1 MLHFFAILFLTK
13 IGKMMGIQYKIKQ
26 TCLRLTVSILFTF
39 SLNLSANSHI
49 EFNDVA
55 STVMLNTLQPL
66 PKKSFLRQLYSQLL
80 FVPVWMQ
87 EDHPSALAKALFGE
101 ILSDKTLSSSSKLI
115 KDALKFQKEVDN
127 VYVSQGTLR
136 QKIALEFKIS
146 QLYKGYADYT
156 LYGSINWGAFQ
167 ARLYN
172 LREDGIK
179 AAWVTYKPEFTPIS
193 LLEEAAL
200 GGNLSTMFQKAKPKE
215 YHFRAL
221 QNALYQYQQIAN
233 RGGWSHLSFKGT
245 LKPGKAYKSIPLLR
259 ERLRQSGDYQSCG
272 KTEGKVYDKCLK
284 QAVIHFQKRHGLVA
298 KGVVGK
304 ETRKTLNVPV
314 EARIKEIR
322 LNLDRIKWLHQ
333 RHAKRHIIINIPAFT
348 FSFEENGRLRQKM
361 RVITGRKKNPTPI
374 FSNTVKDIVLN
385 PYWNVPK
392 SIIQKELIPK
402 LLKNPNAMAKKG
414 IEIHRG
420 WGKDAVEVDGG
431 SVDWSEYLYSKT
443 MPFHFAQVPGK
454 KNALGKVK
462 FLFPNQF
469 AVYMHD
475 TPTKHLFTRNT
486 RAFSHGCIRLQKPR
500 ELLKTFSTF
509 NSTVDFE
516 KSQKR
521 LKGRKKASLKL
532 DNPVPVDIVYLTAY
546 VDYDGVL
553 NFRNDV
559 YGYDKMQLQ
568 SYRNW

>member
-1 MLHFFAILFLTK
+1 
-13 IGKMMGIQYKIKQ
+13 MGIQYKLKQ
-26 TCLRLTVSILFTF
+26 ICLRLTALTLLTF

-55 STVMLNTLQPL
+55 STVMLNSLQSL
-66 PKKSFLRQLYSQLL
+66 PKNNFLRQLYSQLL

-87 EDHPSALAKALFGE
+87 EDHPSALSKALFFE
-101 ILSDKTLSSSSKLI
+101 IIEDKTLSSSSKLTQ
-115 KDALKFQKEVDN
+115 DALRLKQEADEV
-127 VYVSQGTLR
+127 YAMHGTLKE
-136 QKIALEFKIS
+136 KIVLEFKIS

-172 LREDGIK
+172 LRKDGIK

-193 LLEEAAL
+193 LLEQAAI
-200 GGNLSTMFQKAKPKE
+200 GGDLTKMFQKSKPKE
-215 YHFRAL
+215 YHYMAL
-221 QNALYQYQQIAN
+221 QQALYRYLQIAN
-233 RGGWSHLSFKGT
+233 QGGWGHVSFKGT
-245 LKPGKAYKSIPLLR
+245 LRLGKSYKAIPQLR
-259 ERLRQSGDYQSCG
+259 KRLRRSGDYRGRDTS
-272 KTEGKVYDKCLK
+272 EGNLYDTCLK
-284 QAVIHFQKRHGLVA
+284 KAVIHFQKRHGLVA

-304 ETRKTLNVPV
+304 ETRKALNIPV
-314 EARIKEIR
+314 EVRIKEIR

-333 RHAKRHIIINIPAFT
+333 RHAKRHIIINIPAFRL
-348 FSFEENGRLRQKM
+348 FFEENGALRQTM
-361 RVITGRKKNPTPI
+361 RVITGRTKNPTPI
-374 FSNTVKDIVLN
+374 FSNTVQTIVLN
-385 PYWNVPK
+385 PSWNVPK
-392 SIIQKELIPK
+392 SIIQKEMIPK

-414 IEIHRG
+414 IEIHKG
-420 WGKDAVEVDGG
+420 WGKDAVKVDGS
-431 SVDWSEYLYSKT
+431 SVDWSQYRYSKT
-443 MPFHFAQVPGK
+443 MPFHFAQVPGY

-469 AVYMHD
+469 SVYMHD
-475 TPTKHLFTRNT
+475 TPTKHLFSRNT

-509 NSTVDFE
+509 NDSVDFE

-521 LKGRKKASLKL
+521 LKGRKKAYLKL
-532 DNPVPVDIVYLTAY
+532 DNQVPVDVVYLTAY

-553 NFRNDV
+553 QFRNDI